1 MTPRDRLKSVDF
13 AVLFLR
19 KVLQVNKIIAENKI
33 IIRPTYPNFK
43 KQVTGNTH
51 IFFCLARVYWCYCS
65 KFYVHKVKLNLFSY
79 HS

>member
-1 MTPRDRLKSVDF
+1 MTPRDRLKNVDF

-19 KVLQVNKIIAENKI
+19 KVLQANKIIAENKI

-51 IFFCLARVYWCYCS
+51 IFFLFGPSVLVLL
-65 KFYVHKVKLNLFSY
+65 FKVLRA
-79 HS
+79 